1 MKKSW
6 ASSLFVLAGAAAIA
20 GTARAAIDAT
30 LVIKRSLDNSGL
42 SITYSGAVVAVV
54 ELRLNGVSI
63 ATQKLQSSQSSGE
76 AAFSL
81 DTGLLRDGENEIV
94 IRAFDQS
101 GKLVGTKTTTFVVE
115 RASDGIAFIEAPK
128 NGATIQGA
136 TEIRLGLRRDLRN
149 IYVSFFIDNNFK
161 SLKNFPPY
169 SFVWD
174 TIGYTNG
181 WHEVEAWVVDES
193 NATIKTKKVR
203 VFVNNPGGR
212 TERVLPNTTDAPA
225 TPKPLDLKPAPS
237 EVRPSTTAKPVG
249 VRPTPS
255 EGGAVVLPTNPSQP
269 SLSGVVVPS
278 EVRGVLGAI
287 ATARVAWPYQA
298 TTTGAK
304 SLIPTTATVT
314 VSTATKTSAV
324 PAAAKTAPAPTKA
337 AASPAPKAN
346 RPKVAIHTGVRLD
359 YEGTVKMS
367 MDSAPLRFDVAP
379 RITNGIPLTPFRH
392 LMERRGAKVSWEHL
406 SKRVHAFGQGQ
417 DIQFKIGDPRA
428 LVNERYLQFEVAP
441 FIERGRTIVPISF
454 LRDALDVEVDFD
466 PETGHVFIV
475 SKKR

>member
-1 MKKSW
+1 
-6 ASSLFVLAGAAAIA
+6 LFVLAGAVAIA

-30 LVIKRSLDNSGL
+30 LVLKRSLDNSGL
-42 SITYSGAVVAVV
+42 SVAYSGAVVALV
-54 ELRLNGVSI
+54 ELRLNGVSL
-63 ATQKLQSSQSSGE
+63 ATQKLQSNQSSGE

-81 DTGLLRDGENEIV
+81 DPNLLRDGENEIV

-115 RASDGIAFIEAPK
+115 RQSDGIAFIEAPK

-212 TERVLPNTTDAPA
+212 TERVFPNPTDIPA
-225 TPKPLDLKPAPS
+225 TTKPLDLKPAPG
-237 EVRPSTTAKPVG
+237 EIRPSTTAQPVG
-249 VRPTPS
+249 VRPTPT
-255 EGGAVVLPTNPSQP
+255 EGGAVVVPTKPSQP
-269 SLSGVVVPS
+269 GLTGVVVPS

-287 ATARVAWPYQA
+287 ATTRVAWPYQA

-304 SLIPTTATVT
+304 SLVPATATL
-314 VSTATKTSAV
+314 SAAPSTKTSAV
-324 PAAAKTAPAPTKA
+324 PAAATTTLPPTKS
-337 AASPAPKAN
+337 ASGPTPKAA
-346 RPKVAIHTGVRLD
+346 RPKVAIRTGVRLD
-359 YEGTVKMS
+359 YEGTVEIS
-367 MDSAPLRFDVAP
+367 MDSAPVRFDVAP
-379 RITNGIPLTPFRH
+379 RITNGVPLTPFRH